1 MGWRYGPQSVEHS
14 LPIGATSRPS
24 VGDSVRVGNALAAGT
39 VLGSPTRVAGARKLG
54 VEPEDVDR
62 VARVPVG
69 SDVSAGTVLARTGR
83 RFARAV
89 TAPVDGRLVHRS
101 HEGDYYVA
109 PIAGTW
115 TVRAAMD
122 GTVVRSDDAS
132 LSVEGTA
139 WSLGGIAAYGPDA
152 FGELALGVDA
162 PTDELAPARIDVR
175 LHDKIIVGG
184 ARIAAEAITRA
195 HACGVAGLVAGAA
208 PAGGLRVVYGDEV
221 TASGG
226 ATLEDRPTVLCLQG
240 FGNGPLPRE
249 VYLPL

>member
-1 MGWRYGPQSVEHS
+1 MGWRFARHVVEHP
-14 LPIGATSRPS
+14 LPLGASSRP
-24 VGDSVRVGNALAAGT
+24 
-39 VLGSPTRVAGARKLG
+39 
-54 VEPEDVDR
+54 
-62 VARVPVG
+62 
-69 SDVSAGTVLARTGR
+69 
-83 RFARAV
+83 AV
-89 TAPVDGRLVHRS
+89 
-101 HEGDYYVA
+101 
-109 PIAGTW
+109 
-115 TVRAAMD
+115 
-122 GTVVRSDDAS
+122 
-132 LSVEGTA
+132 
-139 WSLGGIAAYGPDA
+139 
-152 FGELALGVDA
+152 GELALAVDA
-162 PTDELAPARIDVR
+162 RNDELAPGRVDVR